1 MHVYLY
7 IQIHFFYTTF
17 CSSHRQEA
25 MTFTQRKKK
34 IKYEIMQNI
43 PKLNLALKEH
53 EYHAYIWS
61 LFGFRH
67 VSPNMVFI
75 VAYVS
80 IIKAYILLIT
90 QFSFFFQLHLQHIHD

>member
-1 MHVYLY
+1 MY
-7 IQIHFFYTTF
+7 IYTFKYNFFYTTF

-34 IKYEIMQNI
+34 KIKYEIMQNI
-43 PKLNLALKEH
+43 PKLNLAIKEH

-67 VSPNMVFI
+67 VSPNMVFL

-80 IIKAYILLIT
+80 IIKAYL
-90 QFSFFFQLHLQHIHD
+90 

>member
-1 MHVYLY
+1 MY
-7 IQIHFFYTTF
+7 IYTFKYNFFF
-17 CSSHRQEA
+17 LQPFAVLIGKKQWLSP
-25 MTFTQRKKK
+25 KGKK
-34 IKYEIMQNI
+34 IKYKIMENI
-43 PKLNLALKEH
+43 PKLNLVIKEH